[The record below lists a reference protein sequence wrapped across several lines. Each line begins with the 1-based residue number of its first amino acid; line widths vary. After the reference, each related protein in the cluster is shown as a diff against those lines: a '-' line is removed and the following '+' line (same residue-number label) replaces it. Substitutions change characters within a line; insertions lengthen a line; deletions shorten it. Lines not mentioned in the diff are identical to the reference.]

1 MICADRLEVVIV
13 QHQLRRGKVG
23 LALHGELIAPMG
35 DLGSLDPLHDGTVKE
50 ETLVARMMASGGCN
64 RSYEALAARRG
75 RLVRCAIPASMT
87 WGVLG
92 HGCRSW
98 ST

>member
-1 MICADRLEVVIV
+1 V
-13 QHQLRRGKVG
+13 QHKLCRSKVR
-23 LALHGELIAPMG
+23 LALHGELVAPMG
-35 DLGSLDPLHDGTVKE
+35 NLGSLDSLHDGFVE
-50 ETLVARMMASGGCN
+50 EKTLVTRMMANGGYN
-64 RSYEALAARRG
+64 RLYEALAAQRG
-75 RLVRCAIPASMT
+75 RLVWWAIPASMT